1 MNATPKQLV
10 ASLAVGGGAYL
21 LTKSWLVTILAAAG
35 GFFAMADDNTTSNAV
50 GNKRPAT
57 KHQGRVHC
65 RNWITGQNFFIM
77 GGDNPGCGFWARRIN
92 DDLSNAVGNN
102 RTTRSTHTAAR
113 NQYRCEGSSGWSQWP
128 CPAGVRTI
136 ETKSVN

>member
-50 GNKRPAT
+50 GNKPIKT
-57 KHQGRVHC
+57 NTHGK
-65 RNWITGQNFFIM
+65 IM
-77 GGDNPGCGFWARRIN
+77 CYKWMKGPHYYEPGPGYSCGYGGHLVWRDKFE
-92 DDLSNAVGNN
+92 L
-102 RTTRSTHTAAR
+102 
-113 NQYRCEGSSGWSQWP
+113 
-128 CPAGVRTI
+128 
-136 ETKSVN
+136 